1 MQRWANPSSSIA
13 KRSFMNVPTNESSS
27 DDAVRSAAVSRRKD
41 MAQFVEFEVND
52 QNYAFPIG
60 EIREIVILKSVT
72 PTPQVPAFVDG
83 VANLRGSIIPIIN
96 LRVLFGM
103 PYRPIDDETR
113 TIVVNVGNKVMGC
126 TVDRVTRVL
135 RVEKESI
142 ARAPET
148 IVEDGRTYIRGF
160 ATVNDRLLIV
170 LDVAELLSPERIK
183 SSPYTSESIIKSE

>member
-1 MQRWANPSSSIA
+1 M
-13 KRSFMNVPTNESSS
+13 NESIS
-27 DDAVRSAAVSRRKD
+27 DDASRSAAVSRRKD
-41 MAQFVEFEVND
+41 MAQFVEFEIED

-60 EIREIVILKSVT
+60 ETREIVILKSIT

-103 PYRPIDDETR
+103 PYRPMDDETR
-113 TIVVNVGNKVMGC
+113 TIVVNVGNKIMGC

-135 RVEKESI
+135 RVEKDAI

-148 IVEDGRTYIRGF
+148 IVADGRTYIRGF
-160 ATVNDRLLIV
+160 ATVNDRLVIV
-170 LDVAELLSPERIK
+170 LDVAELLSPERTRNI
-183 SSPYTSESIIKSE
+183 STTNEPHSKSE